1 MSSLS
6 RMLAVLDLF
15 TSEDPVWTAESI
27 AARLDCSIPTAYR
40 YLRELGDCDLLRSAA
55 AGQYVLG
62 TRIVELDYQ
71 LRMGDPLLQAASR
84 PMRELA
90 RQSECDVALTALSSQ
105 HLLTIHYESTQA
117 EMRASYGRGR
127 RMPTFRGSASLA
139 LLSALGKPMLR
150 KLHAANLEEALKTP
164 GAETLEALSAQLK
177 DVRKTGYATSVGA
190 LDSQNAGVAIAIASE
205 EHNVLASLGF
215 VMSLQRFRMLE
226 SQRAAS
232 MLNQCAQEILLNL
245 SAATIDGPI

>member
-1 MSSLS
+1 
-6 RMLAVLDLF
+6 MLAVLDLF
-15 TSEDPVWTAESI
+15 TSETPVWTAESI
-27 AARLDCSIPTAYR
+27 ATRLDCSIPTAYR

-62 TRIVELDYQ
+62 TRIIELDYQ
-71 LRMGDPLLQAASR
+71 MRRGDPLLQAATR

-90 RQSECDVALTALSSQ
+90 EQAECDVALTALSSQ
-105 HLLTIHYESTQA
+105 HLLTIHYESSHT

-139 LLSALGKPMLR
+139 LLSALGKPALR
-150 KLHAANLEEALKTP
+150 KLHGANLDEAQNTP
-164 GAETLEALSAQLK
+164 GAETLDALSLLLR

-190 LDSQNAGVAIAIASE
+190 LDSQNAGLAIAVTSE

-215 VMSLQRFRMLE
+215 VMSLQRFQTLE
-226 SQRAAS
+226 SQRAAN
-232 MLNQCAQEILLNL
+232 MLHQCAQEILLNL
-245 SAATIDGPI
+245 SAATVSGPL